1 MGTSFRDFAAVFFHL
16 SDCVRFSTCVGLLPV
31 RVFPF
36 FLFLYAPTE
45 PVSRAICR
53 AVFDILFFL
62 GFVLRAFSLE

>member
-1 MGTSFRDFAAVFFHL
+1 MTVFFL
-16 SDCVRFSTCVGLLPV
+16 ALFVGLLPV